1 MTSNAHS
8 GVTAG
13 ANGGGTE
20 PQRDAADQGDATEQR
35 DATVHRDAPEQD
47 DATKPQRTP
56 AVRVLRWSLPLVIFV
71 VLLGFLFVGLF
82 RDPREVPSPLIGKP
96 APQFSLAQLHQPERT
111 LTNGDMRGQVWLLNV
126 WASWCVSCRVE
137 HPLLVDLSKANVVP
151 VIGLAYKDK
160 PADGL
165 AWLQANGDP
174 YRLSIVDLDGR
185 VGIDFGVYGVPETFV
200 IDKAGVIRY
209 KQIGPLT
216 ADALKQ
222 TILPLVRE
230 LQRS

>member
-1 MTSNAHS
+1 MA
-8 GVTAG
+8 
-13 ANGGGTE
+13 
-20 PQRDAADQGDATEQR
+20 
-35 DATVHRDAPEQD
+35 
-47 DATKPQRTP
+47 TP
-56 AVRVLRWSLPLVIFV
+56 ADRDLTARAPSAQAASSKPARLRFLRWSLPLAIFAVIV
-71 VLLGFLFVGLF
+71 AFLFVGLF

-96 APQFSLAQLHQPERT
+96 APTFSLAQLHEPGKR
-111 LTNGDMRGQVWLLNV
+111 LAAADMRGQVWLLNV

-137 HPLLVDLSKANVVP
+137 HPLLIDLAKANVVP

-160 PADGL
+160 PEDGL
-165 AWLQANGDP
+165 AWLATNGDP
-174 YRLSIVDLDGR
+174 YKLSIVDLDGR

>member
-1 MTSNAHS
+1 MA
-8 GVTAG
+8 
-13 ANGGGTE
+13 
-20 PQRDAADQGDATEQR
+20 
-35 DATVHRDAPEQD
+35 
-47 DATKPQRTP
+47 TP
-56 AVRVLRWSLPLVIFV
+56 APTTNAPPRGNPAGKFLRWSLPLAIFV
-71 VLLGFLFVGLF
+71 VIVGFLFVGLF
-82 RDPREVPSPLIGKP
+82 HDPREVPSPLIGKP
-96 APQFSLAQLHQPERT
+96 APSFSLAQLHHPDKA
-111 LTNGDMRGQVWLLNV
+111 LTTADMRGQVWLLNV

-137 HPLLVDLSKANVVP
+137 HPLLIELAKANVVP

-160 PADGL
+160 REDGL
-165 AWLQANGDP
+165 AWLASNGDP
-174 YRLSIVDLDGR
+174 YRMSIVDLDGR

-200 IDKAGVIRY
+200 IDKAGIIRY